1 MNFATQDL
9 DMAETNLCSPDTDS
23 VSRFGDLLDVAIFK
37 LAELGLDFTPDEGKI
52 LILKERL
59 NEGRFHLAILG
70 QFKRGKSTLLNAFL
84 GESILPTSVVPLTAI
99 PTFVEYG
106 PERKITIR
114 YHDNRPPEEYSNKS
128 LDEINK
134 ILEAFVTEEGNPE
147 NHLGVLQVEIVHP
160 AQILKHGVVL
170 IDTPGIGSTF
180 THNTQATLNFLPQ
193 CDAALFVVSA
203 DPPLTEVESQFLQ
216 DVFPKV
222 SHLFFIFNKID
233 YLNDREKEAAIGFF
247 KKVLKQKIPSAE
259 AYPIFCVSA
268 RMGLDS
274 KTSSDA
280 SLWEQS
286 GIDKVENHLVCFLL
300 SEKTRTLLD
309 ALAKKA
315 LDTIAGA
322 IMKLQLQITSLT
334 MPIED
339 LEKRL
344 GLFEK
349 ELKNAERLKLS
360 AQDMLIGD
368 RKRTLA
374 LLEEHAETLRKAS
387 ADHLSKAID
396 RSFSEMSNGT
406 LDEQKILDVLG
417 EEVTSFFEESAGRES
432 SLFARLVAST
442 LSPHQE
448 RADDLITLIRKA
460 AADLFEIPFHAPDS
474 SEAFETKRRPYWVQ
488 RKRVPSLPVVVPEEV
503 IDRLLPAKA
512 RKTRL
517 KKRLVRQVEALTRQN
532 VENLRWATLQNLN
545 DAFQRFAT
553 ILDQRFEETINAT
566 HGAIRAAYLKRKEHT
581 ESIDENL
588 RRLSLAADELH
599 KIRSEI
605 AALNTK

>member
-52 LILKERL
+52 LLLKERL
-59 NEGRFHLAILG
+59 NEGRVHLAILG

>member
-1 MNFATQDL
+1 MNFAPQDL
-9 DMAETNLCSPDTDS
+9 DMAEMNLCSPDTDS
-23 VSRFGDLLDVAIFK
+23 VSRFGDLLDTAVRK
-37 LAELGLDFTPDEGKI
+37 LADLGRHFSSDEGKI
-52 LILKERL
+52 LFLKERL

-84 GESILPTSVVPLTAI
+84 GEAILPTSVVPLTAI

-106 PERKITIR
+106 QERKITIR
-114 YHDNRPPEEYSNKS
+114 YQHNRPSDEFSNKS

-134 ILEAFVTEEGNPE
+134 ILEAVVTEEGNPE
-147 NHLGVLQVEIVHP
+147 NHLGVLQVEILHP
-160 AQILKHGVVL
+160 APILKHGVVL

-222 SHLFFIFNKID
+222 SQLFFIFNKID
-233 YLNDREKEAAIGFF
+233 YLNDREKEAAVGFF
-247 KKVLKQKIPSAE
+247 KKVLKQKIPSTE
-259 AYPIFCVSA
+259 EYPIFCVSA

-274 KTSSDA
+274 KMSNDP
-280 SLWEQS
+280 SLWGQS

-309 ALAKKA
+309 ALAKKS
-315 LDTIAGA
+315 LDIIAAA
-322 IMKLQLQITSLT
+322 IMKLQLQITSLK

-387 ADHLSKAID
+387 EDHLSKAID

-406 LDEQKILDVLG
+406 VNEQKILDVLG
-417 EEVTSFFEESAGRES
+417 EEVTSFFGESAGRES

-448 RADDLITLIRKA
+448 RADDIITLIRKA

-503 IDRLLPAKA
+503 IDKLLPAKT

-517 KKRLVRQVEALTRQN
+517 KKRLARQIEALTRQN

-553 ILDQRFEETINAT
+553 TLDQRFEETINAT
-566 HGAIRAAYLKRKEHT
+566 HGAIRAAYVKRKEHT

-588 RRLSLAADELH
+588 RRLSVAAECLD

>member
-1 MNFATQDL
+1 MNFAPQDL
-9 DMAETNLCSPDTDS
+9 AITETNLCSPDTDS
-23 VSRFGDLLDVAIFK
+23 VSRFGDLLDTAILK
-37 LAELGLDFTPDEGKI
+37 LAELGLDFAPDEGKI
-52 LILKERL
+52 LFLKERL

-84 GESILPTSVVPLTAI
+84 GEAILPTSVVPLTAI

-106 PERKITIR
+106 QERKITIR
-114 YHDNRPPEEYSNKS
+114 YHDNRPPEKYSNKS

-134 ILEAFVTEEGNPE
+134 ILEAVVTEEGNPE
-147 NHLGVLQVEIVHP
+147 NHLGVLQVEILHP
-160 AQILKHGVVL
+160 APILKHGVVL

-222 SHLFFIFNKID
+222 SQLFFIFNKID
-233 YLNDREKEAAIGFF
+233 YLNDREKEAAVGFF

-259 AYPIFCVSA
+259 EYPIFCVSA

-274 KTSSDA
+274 KMSNDP
-280 SLWEQS
+280 SLWGQS
-286 GIDKVENHLVCFLL
+286 GIDKVENRLVCFLL

-309 ALAKKA
+309 ALAKKS
-315 LDTIAGA
+315 LDIIAAA
-322 IMKLQLQITSLT
+322 IMKLQLQITSLK

-387 ADHLSKAID
+387 EDHLTKAID
-396 RSFSEMSNGT
+396 RSFSKMSNGT
-406 LDEQKILDVLG
+406 VDEQKILDVLG
-417 EEVTSFFEESAGRES
+417 EEVTSFFGESAGTGS

-448 RADDLITLIRKA
+448 RADDLIALIRKA

-488 RKRVPSLPVVVPEEV
+488 RKRVPSLPVVVPEEL
-503 IDRLLPAKA
+503 IDKLLPAKA

-553 ILDQRFEETINAT
+553 TLDQRFEETINAT
-566 HGAIRAAYLKRKEHT
+566 HGAIRAAYVKRKEHT

-588 RRLSLAADELH
+588 QKLSIAAECLD

-605 AALNTK
+605 VVLNSE

>member
-1 MNFATQDL
+1 MNFASQDL
-9 DMAETNLCSPDTDS
+9 DMAEMNLCSPDTDS
-23 VSRFGDLLDVAIFK
+23 VYRFGDLLDTAVRE
-37 LAELGLDFTPDEGKI
+37 LADLGRHFSSDEGKI
-52 LILKERL
+52 QLLKERL
-59 NEGRFHLAILG
+59 DEGRFHLAILG
-70 QFKRGKSTLLNAFL
+70 QFKRGKSSLLNAFL
-84 GESILPTSVVPLTAI
+84 GEAILPTSVVPLTAI

-106 PERKITIR
+106 QERKITIR

-147 NHLGVLQVEIVHP
+147 NHLGVLQVEILHP
-160 AQILKHGVVL
+160 APILKHGVVL

-216 DVFPKV
+216 NVFPKV
-222 SHLFFIFNKID
+222 SQLFFIFNKID
-233 YLNDREKEAAIGFF
+233 YLNDREKEAAVGFF

-259 AYPIFCVSA
+259 EYPIFCVSA

-274 KTSSDA
+274 KMSNDP
-280 SLWEQS
+280 SLWSQS

-309 ALAKKA
+309 ALAKKSV
-315 LDTIAGA
+315 DIIAAA
-322 IMKLQLQITSLT
+322 IMKLQLQITSLK

-344 GLFEK
+344 DLFEK
-349 ELKNAERLKLS
+349 ELKNAERLKVS

-387 ADHLSKAID
+387 EDHLTKAID

-406 LDEQKILDVLG
+406 VDEQKILDVLG
-417 EEVTSFFEESAGRES
+417 EEVTSFFGESAGTES
-432 SLFARLVAST
+432 SLFARLVAET

-517 KKRLVRQVEALTRQN
+517 KKRLVRQVDALTRQN

-553 ILDQRFEETINAT
+553 TLDQRFEETINAT

-588 RRLSLAADELH
+588 QKLTLAAGNLD
-599 KIRSEI
+599 KISSQI
-605 AALNTK
+605 AVLNSK